1 MPTKKQIIT
10 IYILCVIALGLGY
23 WSGMPEKGSGQRAE
37 VLAPT
42 VVTNVVTNTLKEVVG
57 NNVTATPQSTP
68 ANTVTANG
76 MNPMI
81 EKAIRRAINKPTG
94 ELSKADLELRSLYFD
109 HYQLADV
116 EGLGKLKDL
125 EKLTQLKELHLANQ
139 KLTEVKSLE
148 KLTQLEHLVL
158 QSNSLTSVK
167 GLEELT
173 QLVYLNLN
181 NNQLT
186 DVKGLAKLT
195 QLKILQLHGNQLTD
209 VKGLETLDQ
218 LKELALTENPSLTKA
233 QIDELQKALPNCKIT
248 SNPTN

>member
-10 IYILCVIALGLGY
+10 FGVLCVIALGLGY
-23 WSGMPEKGSGQRAE
+23 WSGMPEKDLGQRAE

-81 EKAIRRAINKPTG
+81 EKAIRRAINKSTG

-116 EGLGKLKDL
+116 EGPGKLKDL
-125 EKLTQLKELHLANQ
+125 EKLSQLKELHLANQ

-148 KLTQLEHLVL
+148 KLALLEHLVL
-158 QSNSLTSVK
+158 QS
-167 GLEELT
+167 
-173 QLVYLNLN
+173 
-181 NNQLT
+181 T
-186 DVKGLAKLT
+186 D
-195 QLKILQLHGNQLTD
+195 
-209 VKGLETLDQ
+209 
-218 LKELALTENPSLTKA
+218 
-233 QIDELQKALPNCKIT
+233 
-248 SNPTN
+248 